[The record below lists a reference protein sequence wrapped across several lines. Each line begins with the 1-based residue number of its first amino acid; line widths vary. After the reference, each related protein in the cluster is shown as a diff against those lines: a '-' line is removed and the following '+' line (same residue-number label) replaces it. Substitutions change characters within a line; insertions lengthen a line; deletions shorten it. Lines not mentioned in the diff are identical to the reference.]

1 MRKLKQLSFVL
12 AAVCALSTACGQSG
26 TAETPSASAAE
37 TKAETTVETTAAVE
51 SKAAVASGNE
61 TAAEQT
67 IDTAGLFPVSAADLK
82 EGTYDI
88 SVESSSSMFKIISC
102 ALTVKDGAMTARMT
116 MGGTGYLYVYM
127 GTGEEASKVPESDLI
142 SFEENS
148 DGTHS
153 FTVPVET
160 LNEVLPC
167 TAFSKKKEKWYDR
180 ELVFEASGIPADA
193 FLNTSLK
200 TVEDLGLADGTYTVE
215 VSLTGGSGRA
225 SVESP
230 AVVEVKDGKAD
241 ATIIWSSSNYDYMR
255 VDEEKFLPVNTEGN
269 STFVI
274 TVTGFD
280 SPLTVYADTTAMS
293 TPHEIEYTLTFDSST
308 LEEQKQ

>member
-1 MRKLKQLSFVL
+1 M
-12 AAVCALSTACGQSG
+12 
-26 TAETPSASAAE
+26 
-37 TKAETTVETTAAVE
+37 ETTAAVE

-67 IDTAGLFPVSAADLK
+67 IDTVGLVPVSAADLK
-82 EGTYDI
+82 DGTYDI

-102 ALTVKDGAMTARMT
+102 ALTVQDGAMTARMT

-142 SFEENS
+142 SFEEDS

-215 VSLTGGSGRA
+215 VALTGGSGRA
-225 SVESP
+225 FVESP
-230 AVVEVKDGKAD
+230 AVVEVKDGKAE

-255 VDEEKFLPVNTEGN
+255 VDEEKFLPVNAEGN

>member
-1 MRKLKQLSFVL
+1 
-12 AAVCALSTACGQSG
+12 
-26 TAETPSASAAE
+26 
-37 TKAETTVETTAAVE
+37 
-51 SKAAVASGNE
+51 
-61 TAAEQT
+61 
-67 IDTAGLFPVSAADLK
+67 
-82 EGTYDI
+82 
-88 SVESSSSMFKIISC
+88 MFKIISC
-102 ALTVKDGAMTARMT
+102 ALTVKEGAMTARMT

-153 FTVPVET
+153 FTVPVKT

-215 VSLTGGSGRA
+215 AARTGGSGRA

-230 AVVEVKDGKAD
+230 AVVEVKDGKAE

>member
-1 MRKLKQLSFVL
+1 MHKLKQFTFAL
-12 AAVCALSTACGQSG
+12 AAVCALSTACGQPG
-26 TAETPSASAAE
+26 TTETTSASAAE
-37 TKAETTVETTAAVE
+37 PQAESTVEKTAAVE
-51 SKAAVASGNE
+51 SKAAVASGDE

-67 IDTAGLFPVSAADLK
+67 IDTVGLIPVSAADLK

-88 SVESSSSMFKIISC
+88 SVESSSSMFKITSC

-127 GTGEEASKVPESDLI
+127 GTGEDASKAPEDDLI

-153 FTVPVET
+153 FTVPVGA
-160 LNEVLPC
+160 LNEALPC

-215 VSLTGGSGRA
+215 AALSGGTGRA

-230 AVVEVKDGKAD
+230 ALVEVKDGKAE
-241 ATIIWSSSNYDYMR
+241 ATIFWSCSKYVFMR
-255 VDEEKFLPVNTEGN
+255 VF
-269 STFVI
+269 
-274 TVTGFD
+274 
-280 SPLTVYADTTAMS
+280 
-293 TPHEIEYTLTFDSST
+293 
-308 LEEQKQ
+308 